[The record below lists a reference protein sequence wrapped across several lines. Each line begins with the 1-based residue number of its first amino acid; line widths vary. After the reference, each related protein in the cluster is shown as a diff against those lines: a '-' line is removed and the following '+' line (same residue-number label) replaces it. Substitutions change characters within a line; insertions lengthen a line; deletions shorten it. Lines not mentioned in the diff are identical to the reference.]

1 MANKGP
7 FKGKGKDKGTMNA
20 DDAKRAE
27 EEYWVGIEV
36 KREMYAFLVEA
47 GFKGNEQ
54 WDFFF
59 CRFFLNFSNTFLF
72 RTSKHF
78 FQMSKQFLIQKFPR
92 NFFQAR
98 TRVRISARTRV
109 RMAKAK
115 TKDTAILNGTLGSD
129 LNFFHFFYF
138 ETFYISDP

>member
-1 MANKGP
+1 MLLEDHCRRPKFFHRQNIFIERLERRIHRNQNETKRRMANKGP

-54 WDFFF
+54 WDFFLQI
-59 CRFFLNFSNTFLF
+59 FF
-72 RTSKHF
+72 
-78 FQMSKQFLIQKFPR
+78 
-92 NFFQAR
+92 
-98 TRVRISARTRV
+98 
-109 RMAKAK
+109 
-115 TKDTAILNGTLGSD
+115 
-129 LNFFHFFYF
+129 
-138 ETFYISDP
+138 

>member
-54 WDFFF
+54 WDFFLQI
-59 CRFFLNFSNTFLF
+59 FFEFF
-72 RTSKHF
+72 KHF
-78 FQMSKQFLIQKFPR
+78 SFPDIQTFFSDVQTILDSKISKE
-92 NFFQAR
+92 FF
-98 TRVRISARTRV
+98 SG
-109 RMAKAK
+109 
-115 TKDTAILNGTLGSD
+115 KDKGKDIGKDKGKDGKGKDKGYSD
-129 LNFFHFFYF
+129 AEWYSRL
-138 ETFYISDP
+138 